1 MKEVN
6 SWADITVG
14 QYQEM
19 MLIETD
25 NEISKFIQ
33 MISIALDC
41 DPEEIRSMPFKE
53 YSNLQQ
59 KMQFIATEP
68 QKDVRKWLEI
78 DGKFYGLEPDM
89 SLITAGVFIDAEQ
102 FRQDPIVNLHN
113 TLALIYRPITNLV
126 DNEPIEEYQI
136 EPHKAQGF
144 EKRANLFRDKVSI
157 EVVLGATLFFS
168 MLGMELSIVTLESFN
183 KTLEME
189 AVLMKTRMTQTPTK
203 KHKPKP
209 SKKGLDST
217 I

>member
-1 MKEVN
+1 MKEVT
-6 SWADITVG
+6 SWSDITVG

-41 DPEEIRSMPFKE
+41 DGEEIRSMPFKE
-53 YSNLQQ
+53 YTTLQQ

-68 QKDVRKWLEI
+68 QKDVRKWIEI

-126 DNEPIEEYQI
+126 DGQPIEEYEI
-136 EPHKAQGF
+136 EPHQAKGF
-144 EKRANLFRDKVSI
+144 EKRANLFRDNVSI

-183 KTLEME
+183 KVMEME
-189 AVLMKTRMTQTPTK
+189 AELMKTKMTQTPTK
-203 KHKPKP
+203 QPKQKR

>member
-1 MKEVN
+1 MKEVT
-6 SWADITVG
+6 SWSDITVG

-41 DPEEIRSMPFKE
+41 DGEEIRSMPFKE
-53 YSNLQQ
+53 YTTLQQ

-68 QKDVRKWLEI
+68 QKDVRKWIEI

-126 DNEPIEEYQI
+126 DGQPIEEYEI
-136 EPHKAQGF
+136 EPHQAKGF
-144 EKRANLFRDKVSI
+144 EKRANLFRDNVSI

-183 KTLEME
+183 KTMEME
-189 AVLMKTRMTQTPTK
+189 AELMKTKMTQTPTK
-203 KHKPKP
+203 QPKQKR
-209 SKKGLDST
+209 SKKGLDS
-217 I
+217 II

>member
-1 MKEVN
+1 MKEVT
-6 SWADITVG
+6 SWSDITVG

-41 DPEEIRSMPFKE
+41 DGEEIRSMPFKE
-53 YSNLQQ
+53 YTTLQQ

-68 QKDVRKWLEI
+68 QKDVRKWIEI

-126 DNEPIEEYQI
+126 DGQPIEEYEI
-136 EPHKAQGF
+136 EPHQAKGF
-144 EKRANLFRDKVSI
+144 EKRANLFRDNVSI

-183 KTLEME
+183 KVMEME
-189 AVLMKTRMTQTPTK
+189 AELMKKKLTQTPTK
-203 KHKPKP
+203 QPKQKR
-209 SKKGLDST
+209 SKTGLDST

>member
-1 MKEVN
+1 MREVT
-6 SWADITVG
+6 SWSDITVG

-41 DPEEIRSMPFKE
+41 DGEEIRSMPFKE
-53 YSNLQQ
+53 YTTLQQ

-68 QKDVRKWLEI
+68 QKDVRKWIEI

-126 DNEPIEEYQI
+126 DGQPIEEYEI
-136 EPHKAQGF
+136 EPHQAKGF
-144 EKRANLFRDKVSI
+144 EKRANLFRDNVSI

-183 KTLEME
+183 KVMEME
-189 AVLMKTRMTQTPTK
+189 AELMKTKMTQTPTK
-203 KHKPKP
+203 QPKQKR

>member
-1 MKEVN
+1 MREVT
-6 SWADITVG
+6 SWSDITVG

-41 DPEEIRSMPFKE
+41 DGEEIRSMPFKE
-53 YSNLQQ
+53 YTTLQQ

-68 QKDVRKWLEI
+68 QKDVRKWIEI

-113 TLALIYRPITNLV
+113 TLALIYRPIIG
-126 DNEPIEEYQI
+126 EPGDEYEI
-136 EPHKAQGF
+136 EPHQAKGF
-144 EKRANLFRDKVSI
+144 EKRANLFRDNVSI

-183 KTLEME
+183 KVMEME
-189 AVLMKTRMTQTPTK
+189 AELMKTKMTQTPTK
-203 KHKPKP
+203 QPKQKR
-209 SKKGLDST
+209 SKKDTGYT
-217 I
+217 T